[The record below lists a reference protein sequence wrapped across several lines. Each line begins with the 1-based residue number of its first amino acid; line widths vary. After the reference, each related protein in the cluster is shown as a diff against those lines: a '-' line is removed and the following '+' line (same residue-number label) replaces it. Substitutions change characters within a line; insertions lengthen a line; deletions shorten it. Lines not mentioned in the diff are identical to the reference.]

1 MYKRATEL
9 WVAQMSDLT
18 ARPLVQ
24 RQGTAKNGQ
33 FSPDGKWVVYSANES
48 GQWEIYVTSFPEGR
62 GAYCGFLQRV

>member
-1 MYKRATEL
+1 
-9 WVAQMSDLT
+9 MSDLT

-62 GAYCGFLQRV
+62 GGRWQVS